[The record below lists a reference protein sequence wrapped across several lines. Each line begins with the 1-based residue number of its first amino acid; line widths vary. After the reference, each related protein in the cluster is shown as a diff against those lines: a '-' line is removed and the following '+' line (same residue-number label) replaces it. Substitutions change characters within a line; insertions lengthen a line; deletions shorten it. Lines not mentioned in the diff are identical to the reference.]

1 MCPVKLEIHKY
12 GHADDLIEFMQ
23 GQKFNK
29 LQNTFNKDAMTNV
42 AERKKTN
49 KKIYFVSKKN
59 NKC

>member
-49 KKIYFVSKKN
+49 KKIYFVSKK
-59 NKC
+59 